1 MKRLSI
7 VLVTILLLV
16 AGCQTAATVKEAA
29 DDLVVTPA
37 GMEYRADVHEAGVT
51 NPWSEV
57 QTTSVNLSDNVSVGY
72 RSYIEAQ
79 AGETRNNIVFVWVGS
94 DIPHF
99 PNVEL
104 TTNNITAGIEINQS
118 SGGGFPGNTEVVLA
132 INIPK
137 SIKPGNYTF
146 DIGLVVDGKDYG
158 QLPCT
163 INVTK

>member
-1 MKRLSI
+1 MKKLSTI
-7 VLVTILLLV
+7 LVAILLLV

-37 GMEYRADVHEAGVT
+37 GMRYSSDI
-51 NPWSEV
+51 
-57 QTTSVNLSDNVSVGY
+57 QTTTVNLSDKVSVGY

-118 SGGGFPGNTEVVLA
+118 SGGGFPGLTEQVLT
-132 INIPK
+132 INVLK
-137 SIKPGNYTF
+137 NVKPGEYTF
-146 DIGLVVDGKDYG
+146 DIGLVIDGKDYG
-158 QLPCT
+158 QLSCT